1 MHVNTGRVLPG
12 HPIIF
17 LKSNKFNMAAISVK
31 RSLHRT
37 LSDHTHLYLLSLT
50 CYLITYIFTFYQ
62 VKLTKKAPALEQE
75 CFDLQSEA
83 WNSLHSVNLGLL
95 PVVLIFWIGSREL
108 AAPKILRI
116 GWKENSIFCPVLTCN
131 FLYFQAPIIH

>member
-37 LSDHTHLYLLSLT
+37 LSDRTHLYLLSLT

-62 VKLTKKAPALEQE
+62 VKRTKKAPALEQE

-83 WNSLHSVNLGLL
+83 
-95 PVVLIFWIGSREL
+95 
-108 AAPKILRI
+108 
-116 GWKENSIFCPVLTCN
+116 
-131 FLYFQAPIIH
+131 

>member
-1 MHVNTGRVLPG
+1 MLPG

-37 LSDHTHLYLLSLT
+37 LSDHTQKSCVPSVTNLLSDHVHFHL
-50 CYLITYIFTFYQ
+50 LSGETYTKSTSIGARVFWPSIRSL
-62 VKLTKKAPALEQE
+62 KLP
-75 CFDLQSEA
+75 
-83 WNSLHSVNLGLL
+83 SLCNIGLL
-95 PVVLIFWIGSREL
+95 RVVLIFWIGSREL
-108 AAPKILRI
+108 VAPKILRI
-116 GWKENSIFCPVLTCN
+116 GWKENSIFCPVLTCS